1 MYCSIFFFAECNQLR
16 IEDLAEIYTAT
27 CDAKFKWYEIGMF
40 LQVPIE
46 TLDVIEYDGGGV
58 SRKFQNMLLFWLRN
72 SKNRTWYALADALR
86 NETVGR
92 PDISGKLHMMK
103 NKVIH

>member
-1 MYCSIFFFAECNQLR
+1 
-16 IEDLAEIYTAT
+16 
-27 CDAKFKWYEIGMF
+27 MF

-46 TLDVIEYDGGGV
+46 ELEHIENDEGKL
-58 SRKFQNMLLFWLRN
+58 SRKFQNMIQFWLQN
-72 SKNRTWYALADALR
+72 GKSRTWYALADALR
-86 NETVGR
+86 NKTVGR